1 VQQEM
6 NKDVNGNKVKY
17 RLTYT
22 HDKQIKTVLKFQDNK
37 TLGGSFTVKKEG
49 LQSKWKLFGEVTSDG
64 KREFEVNWKR
74 NLLKKALR
82 LEVNNKIRVD
92 RDYEHSIDLKAV
104 YQIKLRDVSSFVS
117 RSLSQVKVKS
127 KNLQIPEVSLDSKF
141 VLGWDTAIFSE
152 IVCKNWQPYR
162 YTIQAERKEYMA
174 EFSIEYI
181 STVNGRENKRVLIL
195 ARDLKPC
202 SIRAKLGVQN
212 GRYIWELLT
221 RMKFENRN

>member
-1 VQQEM
+1 MKVQQEM

-104 YQIKLRDVSSFVS
+104 YQIKLRDVSSFV
-117 RSLSQVKVKS
+117 KVKS

-174 EFSIEYI
+174 EFSIE
-181 STVNGRENKRVLIL
+181 ENKRVLVL